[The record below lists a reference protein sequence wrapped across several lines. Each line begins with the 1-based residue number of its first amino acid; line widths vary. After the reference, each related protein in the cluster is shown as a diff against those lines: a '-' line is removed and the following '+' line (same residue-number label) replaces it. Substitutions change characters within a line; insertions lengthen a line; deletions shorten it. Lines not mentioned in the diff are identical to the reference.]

1 MNKKSYFVAVLLS
14 LYSILFLS
22 LFSCSFQGVKDAA
35 SEKKTEASQFV
46 SVKVKADI
54 CHSRGSTVNPSSFTE
69 EDISALVLKIYKKDA
84 AAGNQGSDG
93 ADSTTGSG
101 NSSGTD
107 GSSSS
112 DNCIEKRW
120 EKSLKDGLTKTA
132 ISAMEEDS
140 FLLER
145 GYYDFILLIYGEGS
159 DSEEVLLQAD
169 QSKKNV
175 HIFNNEESLEFS
187 TVWITSCGDL
197 SLTFKWQADEYGKNK
212 IGKIQAGLF
221 SKSNFNSALTYTI
234 FNEDGDSLDVSCGYE
249 FLTIN
254 TSEEDGQETWQA
266 NYSRLKLPDGE
277 YFLKYRLWNQE
288 QTAVLNTFL
297 DLVKIKAYKTERVI
311 EINSEKINKL
321 PKTNGTFSIDSKI
334 EISAEAE
341 GDLYLNTGTI
351 RLNAYIKELGPD
363 KGKIDTSNWSAR
375 LFYCGAELSKDY
387 FHFKD
392 DGFVLIGAPSK
403 LITGGTYQLY
413 VTVLDQKSQTRASA
427 SFDIFVPE
435 KEYYNINVDDTLID
449 SSEWYFY
456 GFKDFINSLSAPC
469 IVKVEGEGKNTN
481 TGDGITGTLK
491 TISNAIQENV
501 TYPVDLDLSELQGV
515 TAIKDGDIYAV
526 SISSIILPESL
537 EVIEENGFYMDSVYR
552 NGENYYTKLQE
563 IKIGKNVSEI
573 QEKAFYECS
582 ALNEI
587 IVDTE
592 NENFSTKMG
601 NRMLVAKSDDGAD
614 GQTETLLYG
623 CGGVSG
629 FGSLDFSIAELS
641 GVSRIAANAFENAKI
656 NKISSFGNITSIGN
670 SAFADAKIEEI
681 SSFGNVTSLENS
693 AFYYAQ
699 IDSMTLDK
707 LIVPEDGVYPFR
719 YATVKNLTVDFEFNN
734 TTDSADEG
742 TPGEGKT
749 GFEKFEKMIVP
760 LANSQYRYGVSN
772 VENLVFNQYAYF
784 SASSTSE
791 PSSSDSY
798 PTASIFY
805 SSRDSLKSI
814 TFNKGAYVGKY
825 RFIGMKKL
833 ESIVFGQ
840 PDEGKD
846 SVVEGC
852 VFSGYYNYNNTL
864 GELNLTG
871 VKSLDYRAFYNCTA
885 LEEVTLP
892 ASLGDALSTGTPEV
906 PDYGNFDYGSFEG
919 CTHLKT
925 FSIEEGNSH
934 YKVGGNGKY
943 VTTFDGE
950 TLIAGVYADIGD
962 LDFSGTGIKTISN
975 YVFYNRGSSIKSIN
989 LGKVESVGSQAFHS
1003 SCAYLTSFDLG
1014 TSLNYLDTY
1023 AFKGCCASFA
1033 DPVEVIL
1040 PDSLTA
1046 LEMSSDSFENA
1057 KLSFKFTGS
1066 NGQPSEDTDRRW
1078 FYLSGSVDPEHGR
1091 FSDVYQY
1098 LLGLTDETDIKNALG
1113 LGVSGTPYDTC
1124 IHEVVADDPD
1134 LENPKSKA
1142 EVLTEMFLNGTSSFF
1157 YVTSVN

>member
-22 LFSCSFQGVKDAA
+22 LFSCSFQGVKDAS

-84 AAGNQGSDG
+84 A
-93 ADSTTGSG
+93 GSG
-101 NSSGTD
+101 NTSGTD

-140 FLLER
+140 FFLER

-197 SLTFKWQADEYGKNK
+197 SLTFQWQADEYGKNK

-221 SKSNFNSALTYTI
+221 SKSNLNSALTYTI
-234 FNEDGDSLDVSCGYE
+234 FNEDGDSLDVSCDYE

-277 YFLKYRLWNQE
+277 YFLKYRLWNKE

-297 DLVKIKAYKTERVI
+297 DLVKIQSYKTERVI

-341 GDLYLNTGTI
+341 GDLYLNTGKI

-375 LFYCGAELSKDY
+375 LFYCGAELSEDY
-387 FHFKD
+387 FHFMD

-403 LITGGTYQLY
+403 LITSGTYQLY
-413 VTVLDQKSQTRASA
+413 VTVLDPESQTRASA

-435 KEYYNINVDDTLID
+435 KEYYNIYVDDTRID
-449 SSEWYFY
+449 SSDWYFY

-469 IVKVEGEGKNTN
+469 IVKVEGEGKNTK
-481 TGDGITGTLK
+481 TDESITGTLK
-491 TISNAIQENV
+491 TISSAIQYNV

-515 TAIKDGDIYAV
+515 TEIKNGDINAL

-537 EVIEENGFYMDSVYR
+537 EVIEEKGFYMDPVNR
-552 NGENYYTKLQE
+552 DGETYYTKLQE

-573 QEKAFYECS
+573 QEKAFYKCS

-587 IVDTE
+587 IIDTE
-592 NENFSTKMG
+592 NDIFSTKMG
-601 NRMLVAKSDDGAD
+601 NRMLVAKSDDGAG

-629 FGSLDFSIAELS
+629 FGSLDFSDEEFS
-641 GVSRIAANAFENAKI
+641 GVKRIAANAFENAKI

-670 SAFADAKIEEI
+670 SAFESATIEEI

-693 AFYYAQ
+693 AFMYAQ

-707 LIVPEDGVYPFR
+707 LIVPGDEVYPFY
-719 YATVKNLTVDFEFNN
+719 YANVKNLTVDFEFNN
-734 TTDSADEG
+734 TTDSADAG

-760 LANSQYRYGVSN
+760 LVSGYRNGVSN

-784 SASSTSE
+784 PASSTSE
-791 PSSSDSY
+791 PRSYDTY

-805 SSRDSLKSI
+805 SSCGSLKSI
-814 TFNKGAYVGKY
+814 KFNEGAYVGKY
-825 RFIGMKKL
+825 RFIGMEKL

-852 VFSGYYNYNNTL
+852 VFSGYYNDNNTL
-864 GELNLTG
+864 AELDLTG

-906 PDYGNFDYGSFEG
+906 PVYGNFDRGSFEG

-950 TLIAGVYADIGD
+950 TLIAGVYADIGN
-962 LDFSGTGIKTISN
+962 LDFRGTGIKTISQN
-975 YVFYNRGSSIKSIN
+975 VFFNRGSSITGIN
-989 LGKVESVGSQAFHS
+989 LGEVESVGSQAFDS

-1023 AFKGCCASFA
+1023 AFKGCCASFE
-1033 DPVEVIL
+1033 DPVVVKL

-1046 LEMSSDSFENA
+1046 LEMSSTSFQNA
-1057 KLSFKFTGS
+1057 NLSFKFTGS
-1066 NGQPSEDTDRRW
+1066 DGQPSEATDRRW
-1078 FYLSGSVDPEHGR
+1078 FCLSGEVGNTDHGSL
-1091 FSDVYQY
+1091 SDVYQY
-1098 LLGLTDETDIKNALG
+1098 LLGLTDADAIKNALG
-1113 LGVSGTPYDTC
+1113 LENSGTLYDNC
-1124 IHEVVADDPD
+1124 IHEVLADNSDP
-1134 LENPKSKA
+1134 ENPKSKA
-1142 EVLTEMFLNGTSSFF
+1142 KVLTEMFLSDSISFF
-1157 YVTSVN
+1157 YVTSGN